1 MVKSYRIET
10 DSLGKKK
17 VPFSAYYGA
26 QTQRAIE
33 NFPISGVTHSSEF
46 LDSYLIIKKTAAKTN
61 MKLKLLDKKLALVI
75 MKSADEIL
83 AGKFRDQFV
92 VDVFQ
97 MGAGTSFNMN
107 CNEVLANRSNQLLKK
122 NLGEYDPINP
132 NDHVNMAQ
140 STNDTFPTAMRLS
153 ILFTIVDLE
162 EELKLLSLSF
172 RDKSKQFDK
181 IIKSA
186 RTHLQDAVPI
196 TLGQEFKAYSH
207 TIDKCLKDIQYHKKQ
222 LYVLGM
228 GGRAAGTGINTHHK
242 YSKQVVHE
250 LSLETGLPLKLSK
263 DLRASMQSQQDIA
276 SLSSCFKNLSLEL
289 TRISNDLRLLSSGP
303 KTGFSEISLP
313 AVAPGSSIMPG
324 KVNPSMLEMMNM
336 VCFHV
341 IGLDNGISFATQAG
355 QLELNVMMPVISY
368 NILFSIKI
376 LSNAIRQMRKLCIS
390 GITANELICRK
401 YAEESVGIA
410 TILNCYIGYNNAS
423 IIAKKSSQS
432 NKSVI
437 DIIRSENIL
446 TDIQLKKIFD
456 VYSLTNPGELKF
468 KIPKKHK

>member
-10 DSLGKKK
+10 DSLGKKR
-17 VPFSAYYGA
+17 VPSSAYYGA

-132 NDHVNMAQ
+132 NDHVNMSQ

-181 IIKSA
+181 ILKSA

-196 TLGQEFKAYSH
+196 TLGQEFKAYS
-207 TIDKCLKDIQYHKKQ
+207 Q
-222 LYVLGM
+222 
-228 GGRAAGTGINTHHK
+228 
-242 YSKQVVHE
+242 E
-250 LSLETGLPLKLSK
+250 
-263 DLRASMQSQQDIA
+263 
-276 SLSSCFKNLSLEL
+276 
-289 TRISNDLRLLSSGP
+289 
-303 KTGFSEISLP
+303 
-313 AVAPGSSIMPG
+313 GSS
-324 KVNPSMLEMMNM
+324 S
-336 VCFHV
+336 
-341 IGLDNGISFATQAG
+341 
-355 QLELNVMMPVISY
+355 
-368 NILFSIKI
+368 
-376 LSNAIRQMRKLCIS
+376 
-390 GITANELICRK
+390 
-401 YAEESVGIA
+401 
-410 TILNCYIGYNNAS
+410 
-423 IIAKKSSQS
+423 
-432 NKSVI
+432 
-437 DIIRSENIL
+437 
-446 TDIQLKKIFD
+446 
-456 VYSLTNPGELKF
+456 
-468 KIPKKHK
+468 

>member
-132 NDHVNMAQ
+132 NDHVNMSQ

-228 GGRAAGTGINTHHK
+228 GGSAAGTGINTHHK
-242 YSKQVVHE
+242 YS
-250 LSLETGLPLKLSK
+250 
-263 DLRASMQSQQDIA
+263 
-276 SLSSCFKNLSLEL
+276 LSSCFNNLSLEL